1 MAAAVAAAVADTP
14 GKLGNH
20 PEAVPALAAAEAAEH
35 CVRASVAAAASK
47 RSSGSQATFA
57 GLENSSLAS
66 AAVAAAVA
74 VAAAHMGR
82 NRRRQRACLRN
93 GGCLWA
99 TRSRLCRV
107 LAGCPSLGCGCCE
120 GGLGL
125 ESRRKVE
132 VRWGRR
138 GTVLRR
144 LAVVL
149 ACGRRRRV
157 VVLAIGPE
165 RLRE

>member
-1 MAAAVAAAVADTP
+1 VADTP
-14 GKLGNH
+14 GKPGTH

-35 CVRASVAAAASK
+35 CVQASVAAVGSK
-47 RSSGSQATFA
+47 RSSGSQATSA
-57 GLENSSLAS
+57 ALESSSLAS
-66 AAVAAAVA
+66 AAVAAART
-74 VAAAHMGR
+74 GR
-82 NRRRQRACLRN
+82 NRQRRRACLRS

-125 ESRRKVE
+125 ESRLRVE
-132 VRWGRR
+132 VHW

-149 ACGRRRRV
+149 ACGLRRRAV
-157 VVLAIGPE
+157 VIGVGLG